1 MSRKDYFRTASPFW
15 TGLIGFGLVLLT
27 MATFVPDK
35 IPWYLGKVGSL
46 GRYMGTEKPQ
56 ITWYMFLGTIAIHV
70 AEAIYA
76 YMLCRRFGLTSSAT
90 KKWTFQTFLFGVASL
105 SLLRKFKQQTD

>member
-1 MSRKDYFRTASPFW
+1 MNRDYFRTASPFW

-35 IPWYLGKVGSL
+35 IPSYLGKVGGL
-46 GRYMGTEKPQ
+46 GRYMGTEKPEL
-56 ITWYMFLGTIAIHV
+56 TWYIFLATIAIHA
-70 AEAIYA
+70 AESIYA
-76 YMLCRRFGLTSSAT
+76 YMLCRRFGLSSSAT

-105 SLLRKFKQQTD
+105 SLLRQYKPRGD